1 MMLKFALIIPMA
13 KVSVVGC
20 NGSLRLEWR
29 VRKGE
34 KKRYLSP
41 GLRDTPLN
49 RQIALQKAIAIEND
63 ITTGNYDPTLAK
75 YKVGGHRSGSE
86 SLVKVFERFM
96 QYKRS
101 RDLIRDRTLEKYEAV
116 SANLELYFGQRAIA
130 EIEEKDAIRFRDWL
144 LEKVSRGTAKTYVTL
159 VSGCFDWAV
168 RQQMIL
174 ANPCLDLSKSIKV
187 PSRQVEQPYTPD
199 EIQLILAQF
208 EQNRY
213 YRYYTDYVAF
223 LFDTGVRLEEAAGLK
238 WGHVSRD
245 CSAVWIGEV
254 ATRGVTKETKTGKAR
269 SIKLGE
275 GLQQR
280 LKSRRDRTQQ
290 GGKGDLVFPAKK
302 GGAIRDDTFRKVWQ
316 KSLEALGIDYR
327 RPYCSRHTW
336 ASYALNKISPMEV
349 AQMMGDNPQTVFKN
363 YAGAI
368 RTNAAAPSLVD
379 YDDEKSS

>member
-1 MMLKFALIIPMA
+1 MA

-49 RQIALQKAIAIEND
+49 RQIALQTAIAIEND
-63 ITTGNYDPTLAK
+63 IATDNYDPTLIK
-75 YKVGGHRSGSE
+75 YKSSGGGSNNGE
-86 SLVKVFERFM
+86 PLIRVFEKFM

-101 RDLIRDRTLEKYEAV
+101 RDLIRDRTLEKYTAV
-116 SANLELYFGQRAIA
+116 LANLERYFGQRSIT
-130 EIEEKDAIRFRDWL
+130 ELEEKDAIKFRDWL
-144 LEKVSRGTAKTYVTL
+144 LDRVSKGTSKTYITL
-159 VSGCFDWAV
+159 VNSCFTWAV
-168 RQQMIL
+168 GQHIIMV
-174 ANPCLDLSKSIKV
+174 NPFFELSKSIKV
-187 PSRQVEQPYTPD
+187 PSRQVEQPYTPE
-199 EIQLILAQF
+199 EIQLILSQF
-208 EQNRY
+208 EQNVH

-223 LFDTGVRLEEAAGLK
+223 LFDAGVRLEEAFGLK
-238 WGHVSRD
+238 WGHVSHD
-245 CSAVWIGEV
+245 CSTVWIGEV

-269 SIKLGE
+269 SIRLGK

-280 LKSRRDRTQQ
+280 LQRRRDRAQSTK
-290 GGKGDLVFPAKK
+290 KGDLVFPAKK

-316 KSLEALGIDYR
+316 KNLEALGIDYR

-336 ASYALNKISPMEV
+336 ASYALNEISPMEV

-368 RTNAAAPSLVD
+368 RTNAVAPSLVEFND
-379 YDDEKSS
+379 NDNANKTG

>member
-1 MMLKFALIIPMA
+1 MA

-49 RQIALQKAIAIEND
+49 RQIALQRAIAIEND
-63 ITTGNYDPTLAK
+63 LVTGNYDPTLAK
-75 YKVGGHRSGSE
+75 YKSHAEGFNGDP
-86 SLVKVFERFM
+86 LVKVFERFM

-101 RDLIRDRTLEKYEAV
+101 RDLIRDRTLEKYDAV
-116 SANLELYFGQRAIA
+116 LANLKRYFGQRSIT
-130 EIEEKDAIRFRDWL
+130 EIEEKDAVKFRDWL
-144 LEKVSRGTAKTYVTL
+144 LGNVSKGTAKTYITL
-159 VSGCFDWAV
+159 TGSCLTWAIK
-168 RQQMIL
+168 QQIVL
-174 ANPCLDLSKSIKV
+174 ANPFLDLSKSIKV
-187 PSRQVEQPYTPD
+187 PSRQVEQPYTPE

-208 EQNRY
+208 EQSRHY
-213 YRYYTDYVAF
+213 CFYTDYVAF

-238 WGHVSRD
+238 WGHVSRN
-245 CSAVWIGEV
+245 CSTVWIGEV

-269 SIKLGE
+269 SIRLGE
-275 GLQQR
+275 GLKQR
-280 LKSRRDRTQQ
+280 LNTRRDRAQFTK
-290 GGKGDLVFPAKK
+290 KGDLVFPAKK

-316 KSLEALGIDYR
+316 KNLEALGIDYR

-336 ASYALNKISPMEV
+336 ASYALNKISPAEV

-368 RTNAAAPSLVD
+368 RTNAIAPSLID
-379 YDDEKSS
+379 FEEESS